1 MPDFLYYD
9 PVTGTKK
16 LFDYDEQTNT
26 AFITTVQD
34 VEPLLKRNA
43 ELANTGA
50 TDSGIKRDFWHYADL
65 PPVVQLELRKKGV
78 DIYSQDPEMI
88 KRMFSEINANYQRCK
103 VTHKRH
109 V

>member
-1 MPDFLYYD
+1 MPDFLHYD
-9 PVTGTKK
+9 PITGTKK
-16 LFDYDEQTNT
+16 LFDYDEGTNT

-34 VEPLLKRNA
+34 VGPLLSRNA

-50 TDSGIKRDFWHYADL
+50 TDSGIKNEFWHYADI
-65 PPVVQLELRKKGV
+65 PPVVQLELRKKGI
-78 DIYSQDPEMI
+78 DIYSKDPAMI
-88 KRMFSEINANYQRCK
+88 RKMFAEINTNYARCK